1 MNDNCNLNYFFS
13 GEQPTTEEKD
23 YDGLLMDNMDKLD
36 YETLLRIATSSDD
49 MYDSTNSREILLSNM
64 ETSSKF
70 GDFMDPNCTMQSWN
84 ITIEHSALRK
94 NPIYVMVNSLKIFSS
109 IIIML

>member
-1 MNDNCNLNYFFS
+1 MNYFS
-13 GEQPTTEEKD
+13 GEQPTSAEDEKD

-36 YETLLRIATSSDD
+36 YETLLRIATSSDE
-49 MYDSTNSREILLSNM
+49 MYDNTNSSEILLSNM

-94 NPIYVMVNSLKIFSS
+94 NPIYVMVNSFKIFSS
-109 IIIML
+109 IIIMLWNM